1 MPWFENA
8 IIYNV
13 KAQPTTIESKTG
25 SAGKSPKTLI
35 FFIFFRSATS
45 KDRSESALQAGLSKI
60 VDNLS

>member
-35 FFIFFRSATS
+35 FFRSATS
-45 KDRSESALQAGLSKI
+45 KDSSESALQAGLSKI
-60 VDNLS
+60 VDNLP